1 MAGSGN
7 ALSFQSLSQVF
18 GGKAKGI
25 DLHRGLRYAVVR
37 NEHRLQSALGKV
49 LLEQRNQG
57 IRMAVLIRV
66 GSRLFQLT
74 PVTDGVSQNAV
85 DQGSRLGIFTVFLRQ
100 GDGFV
105 HRRAVRDF
113 VQFIELIEPQME
125 NVPHHRMQI
134 LSSAREQLL
143 EVKIQ
148 LLPVLG
154 DSVAQ
159 PAGQRRVPAV
169 QPVPADGRFQHGVG
183 PGILPA
189 AGDQR
194 VQRGFPGAHQ
204 ASRGWPRK

>member
-1 MAGSGN
+1 MAESGN
-7 ALSFQSLSQVF
+7 ALPFQPGLQVF
-18 GGKAKGI
+18 SGKAKGVH
-25 DLHRGLRYAVVR
+25 LHRGLRHAVVR

-66 GSRLFQLT
+66 RSRLFQLT

-85 DQGSRLGIFTVFLRQ
+85 NQGSRLGIFAVFFSQ
-100 GDGFV
+100 GNGFI

-113 VQFIELIEPQME
+113 VQFIELIEPQVE
-125 NVPHHRMQI
+125 NVPHHRVQI
-134 LSSAREQLL
+134 LQSAREQLL
-143 EVKIQ
+143 QVKIQ

-159 PAGQRRVPAV
+159 PAGQCRVPAV

-183 PGILPA
+183 PSILPA

-194 VQRGFPGAHQ
+194 IQRGFPGAHQ